1 MASKAEAE
9 GPAGSN
15 AILAALAA
23 SAFSAGVTLFVSE
36 LLRIASAEL
45 RERVFAP
52 RVTHRREQKR
62 GEEVRGALP
71 FPAWGFR
78 HASRLTRDA
87 VRRST

>member
-1 MASKAEAE
+1 MTSKAEAE
-9 GPAGSN
+9 GPAGSS

-23 SAFSAGVTLFVSE
+23 SAFSAGITLFVSE

-62 GEEVRGALP
+62 GEEVRGAP
-71 FPAWGFR
+71 SAHAWVFRRTRRSAFARAWG
-78 HASRLTRDA
+78 
-87 VRRST
+87 

>member
-9 GPAGSN
+9 GPAGSS

-23 SAFSAGVTLFVSE
+23 SAFSAGITLFVSE

-45 RERVFAP
+45 RERVFTP

-62 GEEVRGALP
+62 GEEVRGA
-71 FPAWGFR
+71 PAAPCLGFS
-78 HASRLTRDA
+78 ARLTRDA

>member
-23 SAFSAGVTLFVSE
+23 SAFSAGITLFVSE

-62 GEEVRGALP
+62 GEEVRR
-71 FPAWGFR
+71 PAAPRLGFS
-78 HASRLTRDA
+78 ASLTCDA